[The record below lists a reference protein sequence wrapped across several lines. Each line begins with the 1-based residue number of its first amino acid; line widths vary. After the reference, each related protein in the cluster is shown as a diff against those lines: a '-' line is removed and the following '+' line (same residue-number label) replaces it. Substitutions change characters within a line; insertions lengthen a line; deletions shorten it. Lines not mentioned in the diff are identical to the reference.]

1 MRDPRRQMLEAFAK
15 AHGDTHAR
23 SRFTMTVVPAGSER
37 SFPVVAL
44 GVLPAKRELIVSAPT
59 TPDGALIAV
68 YQGLSLRCTWLNA
81 SALFRFDATVTKVVF
96 EPEPLL
102 YLRLAEHTQQRSV
115 RTVPRALVNLPAV
128 VRAPNVETVLV
139 VDMSITGAR
148 VAILRDT
155 ELPIGHVLEM
165 SIKPKLQLQMD
176 LDVML
181 NIRCTVMGEP
191 EDAAANFPGVV
202 YRGLKFNDVS
212 ERDLIVL
219 HAYVQQNLVNEMD
232 SLAHVLLRARKVV
245 ELKE

>member
-15 AHGDTHAR
+15 AHGDTHVR
-23 SRFTMTVVPAGSER
+23 SRFTMTIVPTGSDR
-37 SFPVVAL
+37 TFPVVSL
-44 GVLPAKRELIVSAPT
+44 GILPAKRELIVSAPK

-81 SALFRFDATVTKVVF
+81 SALFRFDATITKVVF

-102 YLRLAEHTQQRSV
+102 YLRLAEQTQQRSV

-128 VRAPNVETVLV
+128 VRTPTVETVLL
-139 VDMSITGAR
+139 VDLSITGAR
-148 VAILRDT
+148 VAILKDT
-155 ELPIGHVLEM
+155 DLPIGHQLEM
-165 SIKPKLQLQMD
+165 SIKPKLMLQMD

-181 NIRCTVMGEP
+181 NIKCTVMGEAEP
-191 EDAAANFPGVV
+191 ASADFPGVV
-202 YRGLKFNDVS
+202 YRGLKFTEVS

-232 SLAHVLLRARKVV
+232 SLAHVLLSARTVR